1 MIIVMINVYINRFK
15 WSTSKMELQSSG
27 VLIYIWNIQ
36 KETKLSTHIWDLKEN
51 EEENTIEW
59 EIIAK

>member
-51 EEENTIEW
+51 EEENT
-59 EIIAK
+59 K